1 MAKGLN
7 EEIKKKNSE
16 KRFRIILENANDL
29 ITIINERS
37 EYEYLNETAHLK
49 ILGYNREELMS
60 KPALEF
66 VHPDDREK
74 AVIELKKAFEIGETS
89 VELRLK
95 SKSGSYVWVDAKSK
109 SFIDQDGKR
118 KLLGIARDITDNKK
132 IENALKESEE
142 KYKNLFKS
150 IPDGIVTTSMD
161 GKILSANQAYLNMLG
176 YSLDELKNMNF
187 QLITPEKWREAEA
200 EAMKSFMPEGYGTF
214 EKEYIRKD
222 GSIIPISL
230 TTWLIKDEQGNPI
243 KIAGF
248 VEDITERKKAE
259 QNLRESKEKYRT
271 FFDDCPVALWEEDWS
286 ELKTYIDNLKNSGT
300 YNFRNYFESHLNEFR
315 NSLSMIKIV
324 NINKETL
331 KMFKCHDKNE
341 FIENLPKILTE
352 TAFNVY
358 REGFIAIIEG
368 ETNFVSENV
377 NNTLKGDIIYTVIS
391 VNVVPGYEET
401 LKRIL
406 VSLTD
411 ITDKKKAEQKLKES
425 EEKYRNIIENTMEGY
440 FEVDLKGNFTYF
452 NEALCE
458 MSGYTKEEA
467 KGTSFSTYMTEED
480 SRKTF
485 NVFNKVYNT
494 GIPEK
499 NFQYEF
505 FRKNGK
511 KVYGESSVYLRYDSE
526 GNKIGFSGFLRD
538 VTEKQETEQNLKE
551 SEEKFRTITEQSLM
565 GILILQD
572 DVVKYVNKQYTELVG
587 YETEEIKSWQPGEF
601 FKIMHPEDRDM
612 IMRHAELRQ
621 KGLKDEINHYFHR
634 VIKKTG
640 EIVWCEIF
648 AKTIN
653 YKGRPADLITV
664 VDKTDVKEAE
674 EKLKESEEKFR
685 TITEQSLMGVT
696 IIQDNKVQYIN
707 QQFAE
712 LSGYT
717 IDEAKSLQLK
727 EIYEVIHPEDRKM
740 VMEQFMKKQ
749 EGSQDVTNHYQ
760 YRIIKKTREIVW
772 LDNFSKTINF
782 MGRPADLVT
791 VIDITERKL
800 AEERLKES
808 QEKYKNMINDLDLG
822 FFQAKWDG
830 TILNVNPAF
839 RMIMGY
845 SQSEDL
851 IGKKISFFF
860 KNPEDQKK
868 YSEELLKNNIVDNY
882 IIHGKNLYGEEL
894 ILQTDS
900 HLKRDEKGNP
910 IEIEGTLVD
919 ITEKF
924 KLEQKLKLSEERY
937 RFLFENS
944 PLAIILSDF
953 NGVIRE
959 INPATEKLIGYS
971 KKEVIGRS
979 YLNLSI
985 IHPDDLPIIQ
995 QRFRQYIKG
1004 ETAPPIDVKFYRKDG
1019 SLLWANINSNIIK
1032 IGNETFLHVMCQDVT
1047 ERKKAELLVKE
1058 EIEKLKELDQIRKDL
1073 ISRVSHE
1080 LKTPLIPVLGGVEY
1094 LLYSYSDKFEKEQI
1108 ELLEMIQKGGKRL
1121 GKLVERLLDIT
1132 RIEYD
1137 KLILNR
1143 QLTNLSEIIKE
1154 TANDMKYLI
1163 KDRKINLNLVVPED
1177 LFLEIDGMRMEQVIT
1192 NLLSNALK
1200 NTPPNG
1206 RVSLGLEKYGNWAII
1221 SVSDTGVGFT
1231 EDEMKKIFT
1240 KFGKIERQGEG
1251 LEYINMEGSGLGLFI
1266 TKQIVDLHGGKIWV
1280 ESTGRNRGCIFKVRL
1295 PII

>member
-1 MAKGLN
+1 M
-7 EEIKKKNSE
+7 
-16 KRFRIILENANDL
+16 
-29 ITIINERS
+29 T
-37 EYEYLNETAHLK
+37 
-49 ILGYNREELMS
+49 
-60 KPALEF
+60 
-66 VHPDDREK
+66 
-74 AVIELKKAFEIGETS
+74 
-89 VELRLK
+89 
-95 SKSGSYVWVDAKSK
+95 
-109 SFIDQDGKR
+109 
-118 KLLGIARDITDNKK
+118 
-132 IENALKESEE
+132 
-142 KYKNLFKS
+142 
-150 IPDGIVTTSMD
+150 
-161 GKILSANQAYLNMLG
+161 
-176 YSLDELKNMNF
+176 
-187 QLITPEKWREAEA
+187 
-200 EAMKSFMPEGYGTF
+200 
-214 EKEYIRKD
+214 
-222 GSIIPISL
+222 
-230 TTWLIKDEQGNPI
+230 
-243 KIAGF
+243 
-248 VEDITERKKAE
+248 
-259 QNLRESKEKYRT
+259 
-271 FFDDCPVALWEEDWS
+271 
-286 ELKTYIDNLKNSGT
+286 
-300 YNFRNYFESHLNEFR
+300 
-315 NSLSMIKIV
+315 KIV
-324 NINKETL
+324 NINNATL
-331 KMFKCHDKNE
+331 KMFKSHDKNE
-341 FIENLPKILTE
+341 FIENLPKIFSE
-352 TAFNVY
+352 HAYIIF
-358 REGFIAIIEG
+358 REGLIAIIEG
-368 ETNFVSENV
+368 KTIFESESV
-377 NNTLKGDIIYTVIS
+377 HNTLKGDIIYTVIK
-391 VNVVPGYEET
+391 VNIVPGYEES

-406 VSLTD
+406 VSMID
-411 ITDKKKAEQKLKES
+411 ITEKKKAEQKLKASEEKYRNLVENSGLAIVIFDKNGKSLLVNSIIAGNLGKKPEDLIGKSIFEFLPRDKAEKYLKLIRDVIESKKGLITEDTFELPDGSRTFLINIQPIFDIDGNVTSTQNISLEITKRKRAQQKLKAS

-452 NEALCE
+452 NDSLCE
-458 MSGYTKEEA
+458 MSGYTREESQ
-467 KGTSFSTYMTEED
+467 GTSFSNYMTEEN

-485 NVFNKVYNT
+485 KVFNKVYNT

-511 KVYGESSVYLRYDSE
+511 IMYGESSIYLRYDSE

-538 VTEKQETEQNLKE
+538 ITEKKETEQNLKE

-664 VDKTDVKEAE
+664 VDKTDVKEGEEKLKESEEKFRNITEQSLMGVTIVQDNKIKYINQQVADLSGYTIDEVKTLQLKELFESIHPEDKRMVMEQFMKKQEGSQDVINHYQYRIFNKKGKIVWLDNLSKTINYMGRPANLITVIDITERKLAE
-674 EKLKESEEKFR
+674 ERLKESEEKFR

-760 YRIIKKTREIVW
+760 YRIIKKTGEIVW

-845 SQSEDL
+845 SHSEEL
-851 IGKKISFFF
+851 IGKKISFFL

-868 YSEELLKNNIVDNY
+868 YSEELLENNIVDNY
-882 IIHGKNLYGEEL
+882 ITHGQNVYGEEL

-900 HLKRDEKGNP
+900 HLKRDEDGNP
-910 IEIEGTLVD
+910 MEIEGTIAD
-919 ITEKF
+919 ITERF

-944 PLAIILSDF
+944 PLAIILSDL

-1032 IGNETFLHVMCQDVT
+1032 IGNETFLHVMCQDIT